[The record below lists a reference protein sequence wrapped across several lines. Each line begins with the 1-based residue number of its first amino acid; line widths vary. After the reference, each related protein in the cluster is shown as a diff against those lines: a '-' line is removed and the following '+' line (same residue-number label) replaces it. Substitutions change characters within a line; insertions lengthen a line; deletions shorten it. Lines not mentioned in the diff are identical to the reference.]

1 MNKIIILTIMVS
13 LFLINCAGTNGSGP
27 KVRDHRVSIGLA
39 TNEDFVTLANRVL
52 NRHRFVI
59 EQTEDRGA
67 GTVIICQY
75 VYPNIT
81 NLEILNG
88 INEVRYQ
95 LMLES
100 RVKGN
105 GAGMY
110 SVRAIVKSFGRPEGS
125 EEWIDVATNDETK
138 KRIKD
143 FSNDL
148 KIEFENRIRAF

>member
-1 MNKIIILTIMVS
+1 
-13 LFLINCAGTNGSGP
+13 
-27 KVRDHRVSIGLA
+27 
-39 TNEDFVTLANRVL
+39 
-52 NRHRFVI
+52 
-59 EQTEDRGA
+59 
-67 GTVIICQY
+67 
-75 VYPNIT
+75 
-81 NLEILNG
+81 
-88 INEVRYQ
+88 
-95 LMLES
+95 MLES

-125 EEWIDVATNDETK
+125 EEWIDIATNDETK

>member
-1 MNKIIILTIMVS
+1 MNRKIILTFILSS
-13 LFLINCAGTNGSGP
+13 LLVNCAGTNGSGP

-39 TNEDFVTLANRVL
+39 TNEDFVTLANRLL

-75 VYPNIT
+75 VYPKIT

-110 SVRAIVKSFGRPEGS
+110 SIRAIVKSFGRPEGS

>member
-1 MNKIIILTIMVS
+1 MVS
-13 LFLINCAGTNGSGP
+13 LFLINCAGTSSNGP

-105 GAGMY
+105 GAPLP
-110 SVRAIVKSFGRPEGS
+110 FTL
-125 EEWIDVATNDETK
+125 D
-138 KRIKD
+138 
-143 FSNDL
+143 SN
-148 KIEFENRIRAF
+148 IN